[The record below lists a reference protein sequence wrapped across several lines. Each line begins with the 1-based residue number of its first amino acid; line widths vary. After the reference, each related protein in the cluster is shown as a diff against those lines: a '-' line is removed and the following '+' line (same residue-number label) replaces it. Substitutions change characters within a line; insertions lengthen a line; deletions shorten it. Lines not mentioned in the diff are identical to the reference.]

1 MAYDCLRTLISSLE
15 ALRPAFTRPGFDNL
29 VVVFA
34 GWVLT
39 NGTHAVTQALVA
51 AGVAGRRH
59 HEAFH
64 RFFSRGTWDPD
75 EVGRLLF
82 FWILRHVPEG
92 APIRVVLDDTLT
104 AKKGPN
110 VFGIGTYKDP
120 VHSSRR
126 HVVLAFG
133 HCWVVL
139 AVLLSVP
146 FSARTFALPVLFRL
160 HRTVKTC
167 ARTGHRHRKKTELA
181 REMLDVVASWSGSR
195 RVEIAAD
202 GAYCNDTIS
211 RGLPAN
217 LVLFGSMRTDAV
229 LTAQPPKL
237 LWRLRGRPLKRGR
250 GMPKPEELAE
260 DVRRPWL
267 TCQATLYGLRRTVRF
282 KTMDVQ
288 WYRACGTRLL
298 RVVVVKV
305 DEGTIG
311 IRVFFCS
318 DATVSVPNILET
330 YAERWSIEVC
340 FRELK
345 QLLGF
350 GDSSARKRAAVERVA
365 PFVGFVY
372 TSVILW
378 FAEGVHATPIAT
390 PPLRPWYRHKRGLC
404 FADALRAAQ
413 RALGPLDVLDPRRSL
428 ANLRKSSRRAARP
441 HETRAPR
448 AA

>member
-29 VVVFA
+29 LVVFV

-39 NGTHAVTQALVA
+39 GGPHAVTQALVA
-51 AGVAGRRH
+51 TGVAGRRH

-75 EVGRLLF
+75 AVGRLLF
-82 FWILRHVPEG
+82 ASILRHVPEH
-92 APIRVVLDDTLT
+92 AAIRLALDDTL
-104 AKKGPN
+104 AVKKGLS

-120 VHSSRR
+120 VRSSRR

-139 AVLLSVP
+139 AVLLPVP

-160 HRTVKTC
+160 HRTAKDC
-167 ARTGHRHRKKTELA
+167 ARTGHPHRKKTELA
-181 REMLDVVASWSGSR
+181 REMLDVIASWSGSR

-202 GAYCNDTIS
+202 GAYCNDTIT
-211 RGLPAN
+211 RDLPPN

-229 LTAQPPKL
+229 LTAAPPKL
-237 LWRLRGRPLKRGR
+237 LWRLCGRPLKRGH
-250 GMPKPEELAE
+250 GMPKPHELAN

-267 TCQATLYGLRRTVRF
+267 TCQALLYGARRTIYF
-282 KTMDVQ
+282 KTMDAQ

-298 RVVVVKV
+298 RIVVVRV
-305 DEGTIG
+305 DQGTIG
-311 IRVFFCS
+311 IRVFFCT
-318 DATVSVPNILET
+318 DPTVSVPVLLET

-372 TSVILW
+372 TSLVLW

-390 PPLRPWYRHKRGLC
+390 PPARPWYRHKRGLC

-413 RALGPLDVLDPRRSL
+413 RTLAPLDVLDPRRSL